1 MDPMGKYPEI
11 PKTRIFMLLPEDHC
25 FTKDLQIINPGDAF
39 FVTVLDFQ
47 VMSYP
52 SIHSYLHTYVI
63 CIYMY
68 ILIIFY
74 VHRYRCRY
82 YIRVFFFKRLV
93 FVHVNVLSLFDW
105 SLIPWNLYN
114 LDTQSSHIWR
124 DALLKTF
131 VGILVESLCGCWDCY
146 FGGIWRAWRLGMVGR
161 EWSLTPFWVEKGC
174 FSRHTVD
181 EIGRS
186 PRRMYKTL

>member
-25 FTKDLQIINPGDAF
+25 FTKDLQIINPGDVF
-39 FVTVLDFQ
+39 LLQSWTSRSCHIHQ
-47 VMSYP
+47 YIHIYIHMSYV
-52 SIHSYLHTYVI
+52 YI
-63 CIYMY
+63 CIYWYFFMY
-68 ILIIFY
+68 IDIDVDIIY
-74 VHRYRCRY
+74 VS
-82 YIRVFFFKRLV
+82 FFLRLV

-181 EIGRS
+181 DIGRS
-186 PRRMYKTL
+186 PHRMYKTL